1 MLLALIA
8 YAVASGVI
16 LLWIPMDGERV
27 SSISRSD
34 ACCTA
39 EFYGQH
45 MMACEWEFFTLRKFL
60 TQGERLAAVA
70 SRGANQRVGHG

>member
-16 LLWIPMDGERV
+16 LLWIPMDSERV

-39 EFYGQH
+39 ESYGQH
-45 MMACEWEFFTLRKFL
+45 MMACELAFFTLRKFL
-60 TQGERLAAVA
+60 TQDERLAAVA
-70 SRGANQRVGHG
+70 SRGASQRVGHG